1 MPIVG
6 TLFSGHRGGGKNC
19 ARITS
24 VWMVNWRRRQLRP
37 LCYTSKKTPSPK
49 WTWPVAQT
57 RISGSQAKKRVPLSV
72 RPLVR
77 RTFISGGGGGK
88 IPHSLTRWA
97 MELFSTVDGQRMG
110 LATPQLF
117 EACNWIWGIPAGR
130 LTLEAEIEGTK
141 WLPIGNFFT
150 RALRS

>member
-6 TLFSGHRGGGKNC
+6 TLFSGHRCGGKNC

-24 VWMVNWRRRQLRP
+24 VWMVNWRRRQLTS

-57 RISGSQAKKRVPLSV
+57 RISGSQAKMRVPLSA
-72 RPLVR
+72 RPLVGR
-77 RTFISGGGGGK
+77 AFISGCEGGK

-97 MELFSTVDGQRMG
+97 MELLSAVDGQRTEV
-110 LATPQLF
+110 ATPQLF
-117 EACNWIWGIPAGR
+117 EVCNWICGILAGR
-130 LTLEAEIEGTK
+130 LILEAEIEGTK
-141 WLPIGNFFT
+141 RLPIGNFFT
-150 RALRS
+150 RAMRS